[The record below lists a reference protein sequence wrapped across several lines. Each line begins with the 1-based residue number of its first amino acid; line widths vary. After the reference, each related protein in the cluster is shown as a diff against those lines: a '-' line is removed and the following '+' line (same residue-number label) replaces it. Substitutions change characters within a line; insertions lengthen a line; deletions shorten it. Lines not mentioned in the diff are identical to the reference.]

1 MNAFD
6 DPKVAQAI
14 IATGRNAPFDK
25 VIVTAGQIRVLNFD
39 QRRVQVSF
47 RELIA
52 MHDISLR
59 NAANRC
65 SQLSQC
71 VSEQPEVD
79 LHVIRFVDF
88 VSARPFVV
96 VAPTFLTLGRGS
108 QSVDLQARWA

>member
-1 MNAFD
+1 MHF
-6 DPKVAQAI
+6 VALVSEA
-14 IATGRNAPFDK
+14 
-25 VIVTAGQIRVLNFD
+25 IRVLNFD
-39 QRRVQVSF
+39 QRRVQVSDRF